1 MTPFTP
7 EVLKVTV
14 RGGGKKM
21 KRILVADDS
30 VTIQKVIA
38 LTFAEEPFEVQSVG
52 TGSEALELVNSWNPD
67 IILADVIMPQM
78 NGYELCK
85 AVKQQGQTRSIPVLL
100 LAGTF
105 EAFDE
110 EEARSVGADD
120 FITKP
125 FESGEL
131 ISKVKALVGVVPAPD
146 SPGPSAGE
154 GHAAVDTGSAKA
166 PDAVPQAAA
175 APAAREVSEP
185 DIWDI
190 LSDSAGDV
198 SAPASEGGESVP
210 GFGPIE
216 DTGVVD
222 VGSFDVGIG
231 RTESPASPPQSQFTT
246 PAEPVASPGMEKGPA
261 PSQVQAP
268 PATPNAVEHSP
279 DTEEKSR
286 VENMEKDF
294 FGFETGAVEEIPA
307 ADFLDDAVEEVTFT
321 MEQPQAP
328 EETDEQEVSFVVPEP
343 AGDQPDV
350 TGETIPPD
358 FMAPPPSASP
368 APGRAEAKPADSEAA
383 VPGGAEQPVPPSFS
397 PAPEA
402 VGDREVFVSPD
413 SAGDG
418 FENIPEPLPAPPVEA
433 PADLEVHPL
442 PEPPLELSVDLDK
455 DLQEGFSPEPM
466 VEPEVVL
473 PGEMVPEPEVALPGE
488 MIPEP
493 AAEVRAENVPEPG
506 LADPPAARTAAD
518 ITDEAAIRKILEE
531 KVEKIVWEVV
541 PEMAEV
547 MIREAIQKI
556 KDGS

>member
-1 MTPFTP
+1 
-7 EVLKVTV
+7 
-14 RGGGKKM
+14 
-21 KRILVADDS
+21 
-30 VTIQKVIA
+30 
-38 LTFAEEPFEVQSVG
+38 
-52 TGSEALELVNSWNPD
+52 
-67 IILADVIMPQM
+67 
-78 NGYELCK
+78 
-85 AVKQQGQTRSIPVLL
+85 
-100 LAGTF
+100 
-105 EAFDE
+105 
-110 EEARSVGADD
+110 
-120 FITKP
+120 
-125 FESGEL
+125 
-131 ISKVKALVGVVPAPD
+131 
-146 SPGPSAGE
+146 
-154 GHAAVDTGSAKA
+154 
-166 PDAVPQAAA
+166 
-175 APAAREVSEP
+175 
-185 DIWDI
+185 
-190 LSDSAGDV
+190 
-198 SAPASEGGESVP
+198 
-210 GFGPIE
+210 
-216 DTGVVD
+216 
-222 VGSFDVGIG
+222 
-231 RTESPASPPQSQFTT
+231 
-246 PAEPVASPGMEKGPA
+246 
-261 PSQVQAP
+261 VQAP

-358 FMAPPPSASP
+358 FTAPPPSASP

-433 PADLEVHPL
+433 PADLEVHPV

-466 VEPEVVL
+466 VEPEV
-473 PGEMVPEPEVALPGE
+473 ALPGE

-493 AAEVRAENVPEPG
+493 AADVRAENVPEPG